1 VNRGPRIN
9 RWIRAKEVRLI
20 GSEGEQLG
28 ILNIHAARKLALEN
42 ELDLVEVSPNV
53 TPPVCKIMDYGKYRY
68 QQAKKHTTKQKTL
81 TLKEVKVRPQID
93 EHDLAFKMKN
103 GRKFLEYGHKLK
115 ITMQFR
121 GREIVHKSLGKKV
134 FDRIVEEFADIATVE
149 QFPRMEGNR
158 MIMIMA
164 SSK

>member
-1 VNRGPRIN
+1 M
-9 RWIRAKEVRLI
+9 
-20 GSEGEQLG
+20 
-28 ILNIHAARKLALEN
+28 
-42 ELDLVEVSPNV
+42 EVSPNV

-68 QQAKKHTTKQKTL
+68 QQAKKHTVKQKTL

-121 GREIVHKSLGKKV
+121 GREIVHKQLGKKV

>member
-1 VNRGPRIN
+1 MNRGPRIN

-103 GRKFLEYGHKLK
+103 SKKFLEYGHKLK

-134 FDRIVEEFADIATVE
+134 FDRIVEEFSEIANVE
-149 QFPRMEGNR
+149 QHPRMEGNR

-164 SSK
+164 PSK